1 MFTFHFYVFFTLGV
15 VLLLSI
21 FLADKSKNRMTDM
34 MGMTISMFL
43 SMNVGL
49 TSGIFLGTVHQGDLF
64 YSTIF
69 AMIIG
74 AVSGTICCFKLGI
87 SSSIEGFMAGMMGG
101 MMGAMLGEMLVPDKS
116 LVLIYIFLTLSIS
129 SLFLYKIL
137 PDSTSRIHSLTELI
151 KPIMMFIFISAYLL
165 VGSQLGKDWAEN
177 PLGGSGSHKEHQD
190 RNHRH

>member
-1 MFTFHFYVFFTLGV
+1 MITFHFYVFFTLGV

-21 FLADKSKNRMTDM
+21 FLAEKYKTRMTDM

-49 TSGIFLGTVHQGDLF
+49 TSGIFLGTLHQGDLF

-87 SSSIEGFMAGMMGG
+87 SSSIEGFMAGVMGG

-116 LVLIYIFLTLSIS
+116 LVLIYIFLTLSIC
-129 SLFLYKIL
+129 SLFLFKIL

-165 VGSQLGKDWAEN
+165 VGSQLGKYWTEN
-177 PLGGSGSHKEHQD
+177 PHGGSGSHKEHQD
-190 RNHRH
+190 RNHGH